1 MRYKEQIL
9 DEIHSLE
16 DGINRLIGAIANN
29 EATSITIDNYLRTY
43 KEQLERI
50 RNLVELEEE

>member
-1 MRYKEQIL
+1 MRYIEQIL

-43 KEQLERI
+43 KNKLERI

>member
-43 KEQLERI
+43 KIERI

>member
-43 KEQLERI
+43 KNKLERI